1 MWEDRLMTR
10 LITIVLL
17 IVIAF
22 ILIRYR
28 TNEKL
33 QKGVVVSLL
42 TAFVIYTASIMIT
55 ELTR

>member
-1 MWEDRLMTR
+1 MTR
-10 LITIVLL
+10 LITIILL
-17 IVIAF
+17 IAIAF
-22 ILIRYR
+22 MFIRYR

-42 TAFVIYTASIMIT
+42 TAFVIYAASIVIT